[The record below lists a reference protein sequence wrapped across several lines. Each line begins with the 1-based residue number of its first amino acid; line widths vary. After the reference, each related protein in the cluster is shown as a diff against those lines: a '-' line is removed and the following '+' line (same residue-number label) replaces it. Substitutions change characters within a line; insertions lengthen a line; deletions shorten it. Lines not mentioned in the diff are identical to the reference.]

1 MVKTFTPEKNLKLA
15 VFLLVSTFVLII
27 YGFYHL
33 KGTVE
38 NVRAGKIKIAEVQRD
53 LDLITRA
60 RIDRD
65 QYTSDIL
72 RIRSTLPTRYSEVAF
87 FTSQME
93 RLAENN
99 AVSILTTIDKDQTQE
114 RQPFN
119 SIVYSI
125 EAQGN
130 YPNTAE
136 FLTQMSRL
144 PYHTVVDSLRIESD
158 DGGLTTNIRFR
169 LFVEKNEK

>member
-1 MVKTFTPEKNLKLA
+1 M
-15 VFLLVSTFVLII
+15 
-27 YGFYHL
+27 
-33 KGTVE
+33 
-38 NVRAGKIKIAEVQRD
+38 
-53 LDLITRA
+53 
-60 RIDRD
+60 
-65 QYTSDIL
+65 
-72 RIRSTLPTRYSEVAF
+72 PTRYSEVAF